1 LPIFHALFADSSRLR
16 CRVRR
21 QAARG
26 GARPAAAIG
35 ALAVAAGI
43 GTGIAT
49 GAAGCGEPASRLT
62 HGEITVIGS
71 DAALALMRAEADSFM
86 ARYTGARVK
95 VEGGGSV
102 LGLEALINKKV
113 DAAFMSRAPSER
125 ELEIAKNAG
134 SEIAVYPFARDGLA
148 IIVRRDNPVYAL
160 AFDEA
165 RRIFAGET
173 TRWTEV
179 GGNDAEIVVYKSHE
193 ATGAA
198 GFVRETMLDGA
209 AFAGGAIEARTT
221 REIAEAVAA
230 DANAIGFAGM
240 SEIDDRVKALP
251 LSPKE
256 GGPLTVL
263 NAETVYRQSYPLTRT
278 FCFVTRGIPRDNLVS
293 GFVSYAMSNPGQKI
307 VLDSGFIPATV
318 PVNIKHEG

>member
-1 LPIFHALFADSSRLR
+1 MR
-16 CRVRR
+16 
-21 QAARG
+21 
-26 GARPAAAIG
+26 AAAVVACAG
-35 ALAVAAGI
+35 AAA
-43 GTGIAT
+43 A
-49 GAAGCGEPASRLT
+49 AAGCGEPSSRLT
-62 HGEITVIGS
+62 RGEIVVSGS
-71 DAALALMRAEADSFM
+71 DAALALVHAEADSFM
-86 ARYTGARVK
+86 ALYTGARVR

-102 LGLEALINKKV
+102 LGLEALINKKA
-113 DAAFMSRAPSER
+113 DAAFMSRAPSESER
-125 ELEIAKNAG
+125 AIAGGAGAEL
-134 SEIAVYPFARDGLA
+134 AVYPFARDGLA

-173 TRWTEV
+173 RRWAEV

-198 GFVRETMLDGA
+198 GFVREALLGGA
-209 AFAGGAIEARTT
+209 AFAAGAIEARTT

-230 DANAIGFAGM
+230 DSNAIGFAGM
-240 SEIDDRVKALP
+240 SELDDRVKALP

-293 GFVSYAMSNPGQKI
+293 GFVSYAMSNPGQRI
-307 VLDSGFIPATV
+307 VLDSGFVPATV